1 MQLQL
6 YLMFQNCT
14 LGIIELIVQNIRT
27 KAIGNMIDVIE
38 CFEERTLVATEAA
51 EASNVSVP
59 SVSSA
64 DSIAQLL
71 LDDDPVDRAAVTDEI
86 AKISMGKD
94 NPKEAYYSSNR

>member
-14 LGIIELIVQNIRT
+14 LGIIELIVMQNIRT

-38 CFEERTLVATEAA
+38 CFEERTSVATEAA

-71 LDDDPVDRAAVTDEI
+71 
-86 AKISMGKD
+86 
-94 NPKEAYYSSNR
+94 